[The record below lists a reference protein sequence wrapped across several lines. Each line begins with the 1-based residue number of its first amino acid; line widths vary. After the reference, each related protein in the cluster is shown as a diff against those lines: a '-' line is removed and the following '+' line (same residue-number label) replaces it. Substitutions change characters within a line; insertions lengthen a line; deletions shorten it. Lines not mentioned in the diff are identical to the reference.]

1 MVQRV
6 LVVIDIH
13 IADGALM
20 SETGKK
26 WALENGVKLPDNFWS
41 SCDRLYELLVETN
54 KEYNLTRID
63 SYEGYLIKHVVDSL
77 AILKYF
83 PVLSKPGNSLADI
96 GCGAGFPSLILA
108 LARPELRVTAIDS
121 SGKKVVFVASAAE
134 KLGLDN
140 LTAFH
145 GRTGE
150 MVHKAEWRERFPL
163 ITARAV
169 GSSVKIYQDAWR
181 MLTERGRF
189 ILYKTPGQAGD
200 ELPELL
206 KQKPQRH
213 WKLSESFS
221 LPDAQGERV
230 FLYF

>member
-1 MVQRV
+1 MVQRG
-6 LVVIDIH
+6 LVVVDFH
-13 IADGALM
+13 NAYGALM
-20 SETGKK
+20 SEVGKR
-26 WALENGVKLPDNFWS
+26 WAADNGIKLPDNFWNG
-41 SCDRLYELLVETN
+41 CDCLYELLVETN
-54 KEYNLTRID
+54 KEYNLTRIE
-63 SYEGYLIKHVVDSL
+63 SYDGYLIKHVVDSL

-83 PVLSKPGNSLADI
+83 PLLAKPGMELADI

-108 LARPELRVTAIDS
+108 LARPGLRVTAIDS
-121 SGKKVVFVASAAE
+121 SGKKVAFVASAASE
-134 KLGLDN
+134 LGLSN

-150 MVHKAEWRERFPL
+150 MVHKEEWRGRFPL

-189 ILYKTPGQAGD
+189 ILYKTPGQAAE

-213 WKLSESFS
+213 WKLSDSFS
-221 LPDAQGERV
+221 LPEAMGERV